1 MPRARRAGPW
11 FFLNRGMVGSAGF
24 ESATPAAC
32 RQRSTAELIAPL
44 GVPGQVLVEFPRGR
58 IKSMSRSLKIILFTV
73 SGFIGLLVLA
83 ALALLFF
90 VDANVYK
97 PRLEA
102 AASEALG
109 MEVSI
114 AGRLGIGLF
123 PGLQLTLE
131 DGRIRNRGTDL
142 VSAKQTRLGLDL
154 LPLLQKKV
162 RIGTIVLERPAISI
176 VRDRDGEFNFQK
188 SEKPAMR
195 YPSWTWRRFPFR
207 TALSSTRIN
216 NREKDS
222 RPATAIWTCAACGFR
237 AGQDRIL

>member
-1 MPRARRAGPW
+1 
-11 FFLNRGMVGSAGF
+11 
-24 ESATPAAC
+24 
-32 RQRSTAELIAPL
+32 
-44 GVPGQVLVEFPRGR
+44 
-58 IKSMSRSLKIILFTV
+58 MSRSLKIILFTV

-90 VDANVYK
+90 VDANTYK

-109 MEVSI
+109 MEVSV

-131 DGRIRNRGTDL
+131 DGRICNRGTDL

-188 SEKPAMR
+188 SEK
-195 YPSWTWRRFPFR
+195 SGD
-207 TALSSTRIN
+207 ALPVLDLTKVSFSDGTIVYTDQQSGEGFEAGN
-216 NREKDS
+216 CNLDL
-222 RPATAIWTCAACGFR
+222 RPP
-237 AGQDRIL
+237 